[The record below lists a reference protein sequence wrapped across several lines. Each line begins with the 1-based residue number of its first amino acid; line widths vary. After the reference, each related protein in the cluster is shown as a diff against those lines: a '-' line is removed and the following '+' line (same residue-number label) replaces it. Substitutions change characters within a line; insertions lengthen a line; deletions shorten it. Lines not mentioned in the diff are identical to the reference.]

1 MDRVE
6 EQIITDPLPAVANQ
20 RTSWIQA
27 GLLAALIFVIY
38 FDILQR
44 LVQQWWTDD
53 NYSHGFFVPLF
64 SGFVLWHQRER
75 LARIPAAPSW
85 FGLLVIA
92 GGLGILVVGV
102 LGVEMFLSRTS
113 LLFLL
118 AGLAIY
124 FTGWPFFRAVLFPWA
139 VLFLMVPIPKI
150 VFNQV
155 AFPLQLLA
163 SRFAGELLELV
174 GVPVLREGNVIQLP
188 SMTLEIVE
196 ACSGIRSLVS
206 LATLAVIYG
215 YFLEPRV
222 GRRVILVVAA
232 VPIAVIANALRVM
245 GTGLLGYYWNPD
257 KAEGFFH
264 AFQGWVLFV
273 LSLGMLFGLHGA
285 MNLFDRW
292 RGKAGKSK

>member
-1 MDRVE
+1 MNRAAQ
-6 EQIITDPLPAVANQ
+6 QILIESPPAVADQ
-20 RTSWIQA
+20 KTGWLQA
-27 GLLAALIFVIY
+27 GLLAALILAVY
-38 FDILQR
+38 SDILLR
-44 LVQQWWTDD
+44 LVQQWWADD

-75 LARIPAAPSW
+75 LARIPSAPSW

-92 GGLGILVVGV
+92 GALGILVVGV

-124 FTGWPFFRAVLFPWA
+124 FTGWPFFRAVIFPWA

-163 SRFAGELLELV
+163 SRFASGLLELV

-188 SMTLEIVE
+188 SMTLEVVE

-222 GRRVILVVAA
+222 GRRVILVLAA

-245 GTGLLGYYWNPD
+245 GTGLLGYYWNPS

-264 AFQGWVLFV
+264 TFQGWVLFV

-285 MNLFDRW
+285 MNVFDRW
-292 RGKAGKSK
+292 RGKAGKPA

>member
-1 MDRVE
+1 M
-6 EQIITDPLPAVANQ
+6 L
-20 RTSWIQA
+20 A
-27 GLLAALIFVIY
+27 GLLAALILVIY
-38 FDILQR
+38 FDILVR
-44 LVQQWWTDD
+44 LLQQWWTDD

-75 LARIPAAPSW
+75 LARIPFAPSW
-85 FGLLVIA
+85 FGLPVMV
-92 GGLGILVVGV
+92 GGLGILLVGV
-102 LGVEMFLSRTS
+102 LGVELFLSRTS

-124 FTGWPFFRAVLFPWA
+124 FLGWPYFRATLFPWA
-139 VLFLMVPIPKI
+139 TLFLMVPIPAI
-150 VFNQV
+150 IFNQV

-163 SRFAGELLELV
+163 SRFAGELLELA

-188 SMTLEIVE
+188 SMTLEVVE

-215 YFLEPRV
+215 YFLEPRIV
-222 GRRVILVVAA
+222 RRVILVLAA
-232 VPIAVIANALRVM
+232 VPIAVIANGLRVM
-245 GTGLLGYYWNPD
+245 GTGLLGYYWDPS

-264 AFQGWVLFV
+264 TFQGWVLFV
-273 LSLGMLFGLHGA
+273 LSLGLLFGLHGA

-292 RGKAGKSK
+292 RGKAAKPA